1 MKEFFNNILSTFR
14 GIGSADRHQKV
25 MFYGS
30 IVVYLLLGIIFGYLS
45 SVIFTAFLGLVYE
58 LTYCYVPYKEVEVFG
73 RYITVPDYIKF
84 KKEFN
89 LIDTTVYHSFSSNN
103 IYFCLDGILIGII
116 IRIIFAIL

>member
-14 GIGSADRHQKV
+14 GIGSADKHQKV

-58 LTYCYVPYKEVEVFG
+58 LTYCYVPYKEIEFFD
-73 RYITVPDYIKF
+73 RYIVIPDYIRF
-84 KKEFN
+84 KNEFN
-89 LIDTTVYHSFSSNN
+89 ILDTKVYHEFSSKN
-103 IYFCLDGILIGII
+103 IYICLDGILIGII
-116 IRIIFAIL
+116 IRIIFVIL